1 MTKTKEHNEG
11 SQELEL
17 WGLWGPNSPNEAE
30 QDICHN
36 FGCFDY
42 GAVWLVESP
51 GIVFNVSYLPHQGR
65 DSPEKYTKFKAWDGE
80 EGVCYFSSTFSRILQ

>member
-1 MTKTKEHNEG
+1 MTKTKEHNER

-17 WGLWGPNSPNEAE
+17 WGLWNPNSPNEAE

-36 FGCFDY
+36 FGCLDY
-42 GAVWLVESP
+42 GAVWLIESP

-65 DSPEKYTKFKAWDGE
+65 DSPEK
-80 EGVCYFSSTFSRILQ
+80 